1 MAKVVVQNSL
11 FNGQW
16 KLSSF
21 VVPAVM
27 FTEPEYAVVSKVISL
42 DENGI
47 VIAPTITSKGE
58 EDEELLELD
67 MYKAELKHNDRAILD
82 SSDEDGFVKIYC
94 KKGTGTI
101 VKATIVSSRA
111 GEIINEVSLAIKHGI
126 DLEGVGRNIHSYPT
140 LGEAVMGCGL
150 QFINSKWTTM

>member
-11 FNGQW
+11 FKGQW

-27 FTEPEYAVVSKVISL
+27 YTEPEYAVVNKVISL
-42 DENGI
+42 DENGH
-47 VIAPTITSKGE
+47 VVPTVKE
-58 EDEELLELD
+58 NDEELD

-101 VKATIVSSRA
+101 VGCTVVSSRA
-111 GEIINEVSLAIKHGI
+111 GEIINEISLAIKHGI
-126 DLEGVGRNIHSYPT
+126 DLEGVGRNIHAYPT
-140 LGEAVMGCGL
+140 LGEGVMGCGL
-150 QFINSKWTTM
+150 QFINSKWATM

>member
-11 FNGQW
+11 FNGTW

-27 FTEPEYAVVSKVISL
+27 YTDPEYAVINNVISL
-42 DENGI
+42 DENGH
-47 VIAPTITSKGE
+47 VVATLTNND
-58 EDEELLELD
+58 DEFD
-67 MYKAELKHNDRAILD
+67 VYKAELTHNDRAILD
-82 SSDEDGFVKIYC
+82 SSDKDGFVKIFC

-101 VKATIVSSRA
+101 VGCTIVSSRA
-111 GEIINEVSLAIKHGI
+111 GEIVNEVSLAMKHGI
-126 DLEGVGRNIHSYPT
+126 DMKGLGRNIHSYPT

-150 QFINSKWTTM
+150 QFINARWATF

>member
-11 FNGQW
+11 FDGKW

-27 FTEPEYAVVSKVISL
+27 YTDPEYAVVNNVITL
-42 DENGI
+42 DENGH
-47 VIAPTITSKGE
+47 VVPTSQQQM
-58 EDEELLELD
+58 DNNQD
-67 MYKAELKHNDRAILD
+67 DFDVYKATLEHNDRAILD
-82 SSDEDGFVKIYC
+82 STDKNGFVKIYC

-101 VKATIVSSRA
+101 VGCTIVSSRA
-111 GEIINEVSLAIKHGI
+111 GEIVNEVSLAMKHNI
-126 DLEGVGRNIHSYPT
+126 DLHGLGRNIHSYPT

-150 QFINSKWTTM
+150 QFINSRWTTM